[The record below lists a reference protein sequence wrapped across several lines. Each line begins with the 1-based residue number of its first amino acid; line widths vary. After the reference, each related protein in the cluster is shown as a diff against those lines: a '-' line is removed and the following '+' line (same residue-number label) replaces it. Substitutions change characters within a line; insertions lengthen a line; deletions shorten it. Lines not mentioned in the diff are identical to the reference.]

1 MQSKTL
7 RSVVQGRNDESL
19 NRIRQH
25 PFIVQAHAR
34 KLTKSQSERWILC
47 AGRES
52 HSFPKILENM
62 VARCTNE
69 RVTEILRENLNDEY
83 GNGNTEHAHFKHYL
97 HLLDNLGIARVTFDN
112 YREQAGIKLALSLAY
127 NISTQPSEGVAIGY
141 MLVNEGMTPITYEA
155 ARSTLTHYYPKL
167 RTTFFDLHI
176 EVDEHHVEELY
187 KAVEAMPESSME
199 DLLFGISI
207 GERGMAVLLD
217 EALGMFDYYECDS
230 HAKACNGGCRQP
242 SPEPV
247 MA

>member
-1 MQSKTL
+1 MKSKTL
-7 RSVVQGRNDESL
+7 RSVVQTRNNESL
-19 NRIRQH
+19 NRILQH

-52 HSFPKILENM
+52 YSFPKILENM

-83 GNGNTEHAHFKHYL
+83 GNGNPEHAHFKHYL
-97 HLLDNLGIARVTFDN
+97 HLLDNLGISRATFDN
-112 YREQAGIKLALSLAY
+112 YREHAGIKLALSLAY

-155 ARSTLTHYYPKL
+155 ARSTLTHYYPNL
-167 RTTFFDLHI
+167 RTTFFDMHI
-176 EVDEHHVEELY
+176 QVDEHHVEELY

-230 HAKACNGGCRQP
+230 QAKACNGGCRQS